1 MAIQSDPLSRNID
14 LIRNLSDSILSGS
27 EVFAAWQFDS
37 LQALVTRS
45 SQQLR
50 TAWADA
56 GAAQEPAK
64 WSETLQ
70 NGMRNAIKLNR
81 DYLIASTDYQ
91 METMR
96 LLQDMSTEMQQ
107 LITEAMNEQLVNI
120 DVIGARVKRNGKATT
135 LSSQKL
141 AA

>member
-37 LQALVTRS
+37 MQALVTRS

-96 LLQDMSTEMQQ
+96 LLQDMSSEMQQ